1 MDASLSRTAPVRRI
15 RIVSCGPADDWL
27 LECLTD
33 NLPPELQCE
42 TILEPLSLDPEPFLH
57 PERGQYHS
65 THMLSAL
72 PGTADGEIVVGVTPH
87 DLYIPILT
95 FVFGEAVM
103 NGDRALVS
111 YFRLRREVYGFP
123 ADREILLDRLV
134 KEAVHEIGH
143 VLGLVHCEDSS
154 CVMARSHEVES
165 IDVKNA
171 TFCPLCVVEVAR
183 GVGAE
188 AQNFATKL

>member
-1 MDASLSRTAPVRRI
+1 VKRI
-15 RIVSCGPADDWL
+15 RIVSCGPAEDWL
-27 LECLTD
+27 LECLVE
-33 NLPPELQCE
+33 NLPAELRCE
-42 TILEPLSLDPEPFLH
+42 TVLDSVPLDAEPFLH

-65 THMLSAL
+65 TNMLEAL
-72 PGTADGEIVVGVTPH
+72 PETVDGEIVVGVTPH

-95 FVFGEAVM
+95 FVFGEAMM

-111 YFRLRREVYGFP
+111 YYRLRQEVYGFP
-123 ADREILLDRLV
+123 AERELLLDRLL

-143 VLGLVHCEDSS
+143 VLGLVHCEDAS

-171 TFCPLCVVEVAR
+171 AFCPLCAAEVAR

-188 AQNFATKL
+188 AQSFATKL